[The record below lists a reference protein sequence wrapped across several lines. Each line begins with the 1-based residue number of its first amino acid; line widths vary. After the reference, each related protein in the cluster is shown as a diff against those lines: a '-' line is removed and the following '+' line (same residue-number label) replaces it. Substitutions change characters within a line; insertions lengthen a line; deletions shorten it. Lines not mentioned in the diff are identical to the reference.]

1 MRMTKTRRMRNFQWE
16 DPVFFMT
23 AGFVIKRIPVF
34 AIKIK

>member
-1 MRMTKTRRMRNFQWE
+1 MRITKMGRMRNFQWE

-23 AGFVIKRIPVF
+23 AGFIIKRIPVF